1 MTKGMD
7 PLADLP
13 GPDEF
18 EALLARE
25 ELRRARTGESL
36 AVAMLDVDGLRAL
49 NRHHGAGAGSDALR
63 LCAATLRSTFRTVDE
78 VARTGPDEFGVLLHA
93 TDSRNAA
100 VWADRFEDELAAI
113 SFEHVAGPVT
123 CSIGIADTSDDL
135 TVIQAA
141 AKAHRRME
149 VIQTMR
155 KLRRAR
161 EGGGLEPG
169 PA

>member
-13 GPDEF
+13 GADEF
-18 EALLARE
+18 DALLHRE
-25 ELRRARTGESL
+25 EMRRARTGESL
-36 AVAMLDVDGLRAL
+36 AVTMLDLDGLRAM

-63 LCAATLRSTFRTVDE
+63 LLAATLRSSLRIVDE
-78 VARTGPDEFGVLLHA
+78 VARTGPDEFAVLLHA

-100 VWADRFEDELAAI
+100 VWADRFEDELAAV
-113 SFEHVAGPVT
+113 SFEHVAGPLT

-135 TVIQAA
+135 TLIQAA
-141 AKAHRRME
+141 AKARRRME

-155 KLRRAR
+155 KLRRSR